1 MNSQD
6 LKKKLTFGQKI
17 SKLLDT
23 FWRFIKKGFK
33 TLYKGID
40 FVFDFTL
47 GKLFLLIL
55 RLFNVD
61 HDRITRLW
69 KEFKKGLWI
78 LFLMSLV
85 IVNNIVFDNIL
96 LDYTLYYP
104 YEWIMGLFSK
114 GSGIYARIINE
125 YAILF
130 WDGIKT
136 TLHLSLTGTII
147 GFVIAVLF
155 SIFVT
160 LEITKRDHFIIVGLK
175 YIAKIF
181 VKIYVTVIRS
191 TPMMVQAMIFFWG
204 LRGVFNWSFLT
215 AGLFTVSIN
224 TAAYLTEVLRGA
236 ITSIDKGQSEA
247 ARSLGMSKVS
257 TMFGIVLPQ
266 AIKNAM
272 PSIGNEFV
280 INIKDTSVLSVIMVV
295 DIFRVAELAQSRYGQ
310 AFPPYIIAAI
320 IYLVL
325 TLSVTTILRGVEHK
339 LELPKTALPSAN

>member
-1 MNSQD
+1 MMQQD
-6 LKKKLTFGQKI
+6 LKEHSTFRQKV
-17 SKLLDT
+17 SHLLAI
-23 FWRFIKKGFK
+23 FWRNIKKAFWVI
-33 TLYKGID
+33 YKG
-40 FVFDFTL
+40 FDLLFDVMFGFLFQWFL
-47 GKLFLLIL
+47 G
-55 RLFNVD
+55 LFNVD
-61 HDRITRLW
+61 KDRNKRLW
-69 KEFKKGLWI
+69 SNVKKGLWVI
-78 LFLMSLV
+78 LIASL
-85 IVNNIVFDNIL
+85 IVLNNIVLDNII

-104 YEWIMGLFSK
+104 YQWIMSLFST
-114 GSGIYARIINE
+114 GNSMYARIINE

-130 WDGIKT
+130 WNGIKT

-147 GFVIAVLF
+147 GFAIAILF
-155 SIFVT
+155 SLFVT
-160 LEITKRDHFIIVGLK
+160 IEATKRDNLIMKALK
-175 YIAKIF
+175 WLAKIF
-181 VKIYVTVIRS
+181 VNIYVTVIRS

-236 ITSIDKGQSEA
+236 ITSVDKGQSEA
-247 ARSLGMSKVS
+247 ARSLGLNKFR
-257 TMFGIVLPQ
+257 TMFGVVLPQ

-310 AFPPYIIAAI
+310 AFPPYIIAAV

-325 TLSVTTILRGVEHK
+325 TLSVTTILRGFERK